1 MRAYPVL
8 LLSLSVYISFSVVF
22 SVKFCHQHFK
32 NVIRWFFPFICYYQE
47 NKTFCDSGYN
57 SNHNLNNTFNYKAKA
72 YLRDKKWHFH
82 KKIDQKFGVF
92 NEISRNICENSRN
105 LVKFHE
111 IFVKFSWKFVKFQE
125 IFVKIHEI
133 FVKLMILS
141 WKFTKFLL
149 NFMYFC
155 EISWILWNWE
165 ERFDRIGISNMP
177 LNSVFQLCQL
187 LFLKIVQLQLKLV
200 PNFLVKFY
208 QKWKKFVATI
218 PSFQLQCLVVSATEI
233 SWKCLLGFYLDFMYH
248 HSCFIWST
256 AFYQVSFWK
265 YLICNKKMM
274 IHVAQI

>member
-1 MRAYPVL
+1 MYFMIFLNSCVVGVLYEVDMRAYPVL

-111 IFVKFSWKFVKFQE
+111 IFVK
-125 IFVKIHEI
+125 I
-133 FVKLMILS
+133 
-141 WKFTKFLL
+141 
-149 NFMYFC
+149 C
-155 EISWILWNWE
+155 EISWNFRENSRNFMKFPWNS
-165 ERFDRIGISNMP
+165 RIF
-177 LNSVFQLCQL
+177 LENSQ
-187 LFLKIVQLQLKLV
+187 
-200 PNFLVKFY
+200 NF
-208 QKWKKFVATI
+208 
-218 PSFQLQCLVVSATEI
+218 C
-233 SWKCLLGFYLDFMYH
+233 
-248 HSCFIWST
+248 
-256 AFYQVSFWK
+256 
-265 YLICNKKMM
+265 
-274 IHVAQI
+274 